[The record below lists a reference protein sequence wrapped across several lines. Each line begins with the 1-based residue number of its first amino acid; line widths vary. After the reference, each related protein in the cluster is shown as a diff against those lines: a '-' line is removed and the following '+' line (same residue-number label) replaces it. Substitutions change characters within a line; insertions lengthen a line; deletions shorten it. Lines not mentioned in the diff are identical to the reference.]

1 MNIMIPTPRA
11 MPDRRSPGAPFL
23 VNAQSNVVANLH
35 RIDIQWGVER
45 SSAMP
50 EDRTI
55 SAWVRQILTI
65 LNEAPAEITI
75 RIVSEEEIT
84 ELNGR
89 FRHKTGPTNVLSF
102 PVGVEDEEA
111 CTILGDVVLCA
122 GIVTA
127 EAAEQNKPLEVHF
140 AHMVVHGVL
149 HLKGY
154 DHVQDNQAEQMESLE
169 RNIMDHLGYPDPY
182 QEDNCPG

>member
-1 MNIMIPTPRA
+1 MNIMSLMTQA
-11 MPDRRSPGAPFL
+11 MPDRRSLGAPVL
-23 VNAQSNVVANLH
+23 LSTQSNVVANLH

-45 SSAMP
+45 TTAMP
-50 EDRTI
+50 VDQTI
-55 SAWVRQILTI
+55 SAWVRQILAI

-89 FRHKTGPTNVLSF
+89 FRDKPRPTNVLSF

-111 CTILGDVVLCA
+111 ITILGDVVLCA
-122 GIVTA
+122 GVVIA
-127 EAAEQNKPLEVHF
+127 EAAEQNKALEMHF

-154 DHVQDNQAEQMESLE
+154 DHVQDNQAEQMELLE
-169 RNIMDHLGYPDPY
+169 RNIMGHLGYPDPY
-182 QEDNCPG
+182 QEDN

>member
-1 MNIMIPTPRA
+1 MNIMSLMTRA
-11 MPDRRSPGAPFL
+11 MPDSTPVFS
-23 VNAQSNVVANLH
+23 NTQSNVVGNLH
-35 RIDIQWGVER
+35 RIDIQWGVAR
-45 SSAMP
+45 SNAMP
-50 EDRTI
+50 EEQRVL
-55 SAWVRQILTI
+55 AWVSHILSV

-89 FRHKTGPTNVLSF
+89 FREKPGPTNVLSF

-111 CTILGDVVLCA
+111 FTILGDVVLCA
-122 GIVTA
+122 GVVVA
-127 EAAEQNKPLEVHF
+127 EAAEQNKAVESHF

-169 RNIMDHLGYPDPY
+169 RNIMGQLGFPDPY
-182 QEDNCPG
+182 QEDN